1 MTIVPLT
8 DEEGRI
14 AALYRYDLLNGAHNV
29 MMERIAKL
37 AKTALNAAISGV
49 TIVDRED
56 VHFRAAIGMSSR
68 PTPRAATFCD
78 AIIATGRPSIISD
91 VANDPRYFGHPV
103 HVDHPEIRAYCGV
116 PLVTSDG
123 FVAGSIFVADDVP
136 RSFSDT
142 DMAVLAQL
150 AKVAIEHLELQQM
163 ARYDFLTGAVTRRT
177 FQLEV
182 EREYSRA
189 MRYDRPAAL
198 VFMDIDQFRV
208 INEVFGHGAGD
219 EAMRAVANRCM
230 ETMRQSDVF
239 GRVGGEEFAMLL
251 PETLAYEAGQCAER
265 LRDLVS
271 QLRFKT
277 EKGVR
282 SVTASFGV
290 APLRSDIASAAQW
303 FADADVALY
312 NAKKAGGNCVTR
324 ANSARNFPNKP
335 ASPVT
340 EQPEKPIG
348 KLH

>member
-29 MMERIAKL
+29 MLERLARL
-37 AKTALNAAISGV
+37 AKTALGTAISGV
-49 TIVDRED
+49 TIIDREE
-56 VHFRAAIGMSSR
+56 VHFRAAIGMSDR
-68 PTPRAATFCD
+68 PMRRSSTFCD
-78 AIIATGRPSIISD
+78 TIVATGRPFTVSD
-91 VANDPRYFGHPV
+91 VTEDPRCVGHPV
-103 HVDHPEIRAYCGV
+103 HAEHPDIRAYCGV
-116 PLVTSDG
+116 PLITSDG
-123 FVAGSIFVADDVP
+123 FVAGSIFVIDTAP
-136 RSFSDT
+136 RTFTDNDT
-142 DMAVLAQL
+142 AVLAQL

-177 FQLEV
+177 FQFEV
-182 EREYSRA
+182 EREYARA

-198 VFMDIDQFRV
+198 VFMDIDQFRA

-265 LRDLVS
+265 LRDLVG

-290 APLRSDIASAAQW
+290 APLRSDITSAAHW

-312 NAKKAGGNCVTR
+312 NAKKAGGNCVMR
-324 ANSARNFPNKP
+324 ATAARPFATTAP
-335 ASPVT
+335 AGG
-340 EQPEKPIG
+340 QPEHIAG